1 MIRCFDSNDIQNV
14 NKNVDPVR
22 DLEIIQT
29 EMKLADL
36 ESIQKRLDK
45 KNKKNISNEQI
56 KILETA
62 LDYINNDRNIEEI
75 QNLYEKKEI
84 EESSLL
90 SLKPN
95 LYVCNV
101 EEESIKS
108 GNKYT
113 QNFIERYGDKNTI
126 IISAEI
132 ENQLNSLSEKEKIN

>member
-75 QNLYEKKEI
+75 QNL
-84 EESSLL
+84 
-90 SLKPN
+90 
-95 LYVCNV
+95 
-101 EEESIKS
+101 
-108 GNKYT
+108 
-113 QNFIERYGDKNTI
+113 
-126 IISAEI
+126 
-132 ENQLNSLSEKEKIN
+132 